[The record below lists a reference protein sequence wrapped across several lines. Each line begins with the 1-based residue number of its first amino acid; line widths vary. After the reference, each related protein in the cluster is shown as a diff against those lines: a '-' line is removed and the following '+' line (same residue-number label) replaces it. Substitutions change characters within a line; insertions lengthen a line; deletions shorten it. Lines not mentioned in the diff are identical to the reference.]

1 MIKINFLLPF
11 AGRRPVGGFKV
22 VYEYANRLAES
33 GYDVSVTY
41 PASLL
46 FGERTCKEKIRS
58 LLRYAY
64 YILTKNYKCN
74 SWFALNAKVKE
85 QMTWCL
91 SEKFVPK
98 ADIFFATAVETSE
111 YLAKYKNI
119 SSDAKFYLI
128 QHFEAWFFSE
138 ERVKKSYHLP
148 LQKIVIAQWLEDL
161 VKAEGETCTLI
172 HNGFDFDFFT
182 KIIDFK
188 EKDKYKVTM
197 LYHILKW
204 KGCDDAFEALNLVK
218 AKYPQLTVNIFG
230 FPARPKDLP
239 QWYNYFQ
246 TPDKATLNKVY
257 NESAIFIS
265 ASHGEGFCLT
275 PPEAMMCGC
284 AIACTDIGGFTVV
297 CKDDKTAL
305 LSPAHHPDLLAQN
318 IIRLIED
325 DELRLR
331 IAETANDFI
340 KSFTW
345 DDAYAKLKKLLQMRE
360 EHSIN

>member
-1 MIKINFLLPF
+1 MTKISFILPY

-22 VYEYANRLAES
+22 VYEYANRLAEDD
-33 GYDVSVTY
+33 YNVSVVY

-46 FGERTCKEKIRS
+46 FGERALKEKIRS
-58 LLRYAY
+58 ILRFVY
-64 YILTKNYKCN
+64 YLLTKNYKCN

-85 QMTWCL
+85 QMVWCL
-91 SEKFVPK
+91 SERFVSK
-98 ADIFFATAVETSE
+98 ADIYVATAVETSE
-111 YLAKYKNI
+111 YLAKYKKVSN
-119 SSDAKFYLI
+119 DKKFYLI

-138 ERVKKSYHLP
+138 QRVKNTYHLP
-148 LQKIVIAQWLEDL
+148 LRKIVIAEWLEDL
-161 VKAEGETCTLI
+161 VKAEGEACTLI

-182 KIIDFK
+182 KTIDFPQ
-188 EKDKYKVTM
+188 KDKYKITM

-204 KGCDDAFEALNLVK
+204 KGCEDAFAALAIVK
-218 AKYPQLTVNIFG
+218 NKYPQLSVNLFG
-230 FPARPKDLP
+230 FPKRPKDLP
-239 QWYNYFQ
+239 EWYNYYQ

-257 NESAIFIS
+257 NEAAIFIS

-305 LSPAHHPDLLAQN
+305 LSPVHRPDLLAEN
-318 IIRLIED
+318 IMKLIED

-331 IAETANDFI
+331 IATTANDFI

-345 DDAYAKLKKLLQMRE
+345 DNAYAKLLKLIQG
-360 EHSIN
+360 